1 MLGSQLSFSLRL
13 LLSVMVILNGCATP
27 IIATGPDYPPPSP
40 IVLLRINATVDD
52 KPVDPLSSDLFE
64 LEVFNTR
71 SRARFLLDILPAS
84 SKPEEWKNGWIYF
97 AVRPGTYYLRVM
109 PENTNKPIPGFWLK
123 VVDMPLIY
131 AGSLKVTC
139 RSQSGKFGCS
149 IEIKVANEAQ
159 LALAIAEGSL
169 SKSSPLTTV
178 LMQSYPLEILRDLV
192 PLAVVTASPKSFE
205 SPVFL
210 NEYNYL
216 LKPGEGKSS
225 VDPTLQKKWIAEGL
239 DCLRVSFWC
248 FSAFALAGIIHGVVV
263 TAVTADQRAA
273 ERESLNRMREETN
286 RKTEETIRK
295 KEETISK
302 WESCRQGLAQELVE
316 FNPMDKFR
324 LRVAH
329 EMRKYGTIEML
340 ELKAGDD
347 PLIVAQGKGLR
358 GLLQT
363 EIREV
368 GIQECKTGE
377 TFSVGV
383 VTRTSLWDVAGKKV
397 LYDTVLNYPANSE
410 SAQCRTI
417 EAYCGESGRRVLR
430 EELSRTID
438 LAVKSAVQDVGLEH
452 LQRFPSFLEPKEN

>member
-1 MLGSQLSFSLRL
+1 MLGSQLSLSLRL
-13 LLSVMVILNGCATP
+13 LLSAMVILNGCVTP
-27 IIATGPDYPPPSP
+27 ITATGPDHPPPSP
-40 IVLLRINATVDD
+40 IVLLRVNATVDD
-52 KPVDPLSSDLFE
+52 KPVDPLFSDLLE
-64 LEVFNTR
+64 LEVFNIR
-71 SRARFLLDILPAS
+71 SRARFLVDILPAS
-84 SKPEEWKNGWIYF
+84 SKPEERKNGWIYF

-109 PENTNKPIPGFWLK
+109 PDNTDKPIPGFWFK
-123 VVDMPLIY
+123 VVDKPLTY

-159 LALAIAEGSL
+159 LAQAIAEGSL
-169 SKSSPLTTV
+169 SKSGPLTTV
-178 LMQSYPLEILRDLV
+178 LMRPYPVEVLRDLV

-210 NEYNYL
+210 KEYDYL
-216 LKPGEGKSS
+216 GPTKGEAAGKGAVEGFLTCIVAGFSVLPGFGILASPLCALVGGAYGATE
-225 VDPTLQKKWIAEGL
+225 AE
-239 DCLRVSFWC
+239 
-248 FSAFALAGIIHGVVV
+248 
-263 TAVTADQRAA
+263 
-273 ERESLNRMREETN
+273 
-286 RKTEETIRK
+286 TEETIRK

-329 EMRKYGTIEML
+329 EMRNYGTIEML
-340 ELKAGDD
+340 ELKARDD
-347 PLIVAQGKGLR
+347 PLVVAREKGFK

-383 VTRTSLWDVAGKKV
+383 VTRTSLWDVADKKY

-410 SAQCRTI
+410 SAQCIPI

-438 LAVKSAVQDVGLEH
+438 IAVKSAVQDVGLEH
-452 LQRFPSFLEPKEN
+452 LQRFPSFSELKEN